1 MGGGRTRMS
10 FMVVAHHPTA
20 SSVELWATQYLPN
33 AFAMGMS
40 LRISRGGVR
49 LKEIPLP
56 YGSAGWEIP
65 GGEPNDLLMY
75 THALVVDG
83 LEPGTGYDVE
93 LLHGASGTKA
103 SAYFETLPARLPPT
117 DASGGN
123 GERPFTMLL
132 GSCYWVARDDGSV
145 ADRYRRLYADPSE
158 RPHLKM
164 LVGDQVYVDQPPAIT
179 IIPWVDPSEK
189 RWVMWPAI
197 GSQALREHITGRYR
211 ASWERLDGLLS
222 LGANICLSDD
232 HEFWNDFPNTPIYAL
247 WPILNSSET
256 FRNSMERVCREFV
269 EKVQRTRGVESFTI
283 GTPPQ
288 LSVFIADTRM
298 HRERETER
306 FMLDADLDRLV
317 EWLAGLT
324 CPGVLVL
331 GQPIHATPLSIW
343 KGLFGTDNTITDRNL
358 PAFTQFARLAQALQL
373 APRDVCVLSGDVHF
387 GRVASVELFREGE
400 IEPMRLFEVIASP
413 MGQLDGANSYFDP
426 NEGPSTFPANPEH
439 TAPGVTP
446 GSISWTNTVPTL
458 AGEPNIPGHGRH
470 AMEHFMTL
478 AFSAAVNGDVR
489 VRVSAW
495 LLRSP
500 PGEDGLPDL
509 AWREEFTLSRRP
521 SVLHLAGTT
530 ADGHL
535 WHTIRYRDGSWQQF
549 GDVEGPAGDRG
560 ALKDVACASLDN
572 ELHLCAV
579 SDDGR
584 LWHTIRYRDGSWQQ
598 FGDVEGQAGDRG
610 KFVRVD
616 ATASDYGLHVCGVTG
631 DGHLWH
637 TIRYRDGSWQQFG
650 DVEGPAG
657 DRGAIRDVACAS
669 LDAENELHVAAIN
682 AQGRLWH
689 TIRYRDGSWQQFG
702 DVEEQAGDR
711 GKFVGVD
718 VATIDYGL
726 HVCGVTDAGRL
737 WHTIRYGIGTWQQF
751 GDVEGPA
758 GDRGRFASVSAGE
771 TGVGEL
777 HVAGT
782 TADGHLWH
790 TIRYR
795 DGSWQQFGDVEGP
808 AGDRGSFRTVSVDG

>member
-1 MGGGRTRMS
+1 MS

-269 EKVQRTRGVESFTI
+269 EKVQRTRAVESFTI

-331 GQPIHATPLSIW
+331 GQPIHAKPLSIW

-549 GDVEGPAGDRG
+549 GDVE
-560 ALKDVACASLDN
+560 
-572 ELHLCAV
+572 
-579 SDDGR
+579 
-584 LWHTIRYRDGSWQQ
+584 
-598 FGDVEGQAGDRG
+598 
-610 KFVRVD
+610 
-616 ATASDYGLHVCGVTG
+616 
-631 DGHLWH
+631 
-637 TIRYRDGSWQQFG
+637 
-650 DVEGPAG
+650 
-657 DRGAIRDVACAS
+657 
-669 LDAENELHVAAIN
+669 
-682 AQGRLWH
+682 
-689 TIRYRDGSWQQFG
+689 
-702 DVEEQAGDR
+702 EQAGDR

>member
-1 MGGGRTRMS
+1 MS

-269 EKVQRTRGVESFTI
+269 EKVQRTRAVESFTI

-331 GQPIHATPLSIW
+331 GQPIHAKPLSIW

-549 GDVEGPAGDRG
+549 GDVE
-560 ALKDVACASLDN
+560 
-572 ELHLCAV
+572 
-579 SDDGR
+579 
-584 LWHTIRYRDGSWQQ
+584 
-598 FGDVEGQAGDRG
+598 
-610 KFVRVD
+610 
-616 ATASDYGLHVCGVTG
+616 
-631 DGHLWH
+631 
-637 TIRYRDGSWQQFG
+637 
-650 DVEGPAG
+650 
-657 DRGAIRDVACAS
+657 
-669 LDAENELHVAAIN
+669 
-682 AQGRLWH
+682 
-689 TIRYRDGSWQQFG
+689 
-702 DVEEQAGDR
+702 EQAGDR

-758 GDRGRFASVSAGE
+758 GDRGAIRDVACASLDAE
-771 TGVGEL
+771 NEL
-777 HVAGT
+777 HVAAINT
-782 TADGHLWH
+782 QGHLWH

>member
-1 MGGGRTRMS
+1 M
-10 FMVVAHHPTA
+10 
-20 SSVELWATQYLPN
+20 
-33 AFAMGMS
+33 
-40 LRISRGGVR
+40 
-49 LKEIPLP
+49 
-56 YGSAGWEIP
+56 
-65 GGEPNDLLMY
+65 MY

-93 LLHGASGTKA
+93 LLQSGYSLKA
-103 SAYFETLPARLPPT
+103 SAHFETLPARLPPT
-117 DASGGN
+117 DASGGD

-145 ADRYRRLYADPSE
+145 ADRYRRLYDHPSE

-179 IIPWVDPSEK
+179 ITPWVDPDEK
-189 RWVMWPAI
+189 RWVVKPAI
-197 GSQALREHITGRYR
+197 GSQELREHITARYR
-211 ASWERLDGLLS
+211 ASWERLHSLLS
-222 LGANICLSDD
+222 LGANICTSDD
-232 HEFWNDFPNTPIYAL
+232 HEFWNDYPNTPIWAL
-247 WPILNSSET
+247 WPILNESDT
-256 FRNSMERVCREFV
+256 FRNSMERVCVEFI
-269 EKVQRTRGVESFTI
+269 EKVQRARAVESFTI

-288 LSVFIADTRM
+288 LSVFVADTRM
-298 HRERETER
+298 HREPGTER

-317 EWLAGLT
+317 EWLAELT

-331 GQPIHATPLSIW
+331 GQPIHAKPLSI
-343 KGLFGTDNTITDRNL
+343 KNGPFGVTHTITDRNL
-358 PAFTQFARLAQALQL
+358 PAFTQFARLAQALQRS
-373 APRDVCVLSGDVHF
+373 PRDVCVLSGDVHF

-400 IEPMRLFEVIASP
+400 TEPLRLFEVIASP
-413 MGQLDGANSYFDP
+413 MGQLSGANSYFDP

-446 GSISWTNTVPTL
+446 GRISWRNTVPTL
-458 AGEPNIPGHGRH
+458 AGEPNLTGSYGRH

-500 PGEDGLPDL
+500 PREDGLPDL

-535 WHTIRYRDGSWQQF
+535 WHTIRYKDGSWQQF

-560 ALKDVACASLDN
+560 V
-572 ELHLCAV
+572 
-579 SDDGR
+579 
-584 LWHTIRYRDGSWQQ
+584 
-598 FGDVEGQAGDRG
+598 
-610 KFVRVD
+610 
-616 ATASDYGLHVCGVTG
+616 
-631 DGHLWH
+631 
-637 TIRYRDGSWQQFG
+637 
-650 DVEGPAG
+650 
-657 DRGAIRDVACAS
+657 IRDVACAS

-682 AQGRLWH
+682 TKGRLWH

-711 GKFVGVD
+711 GNFVGVD

-758 GDRGRFASVSAGE
+758 GDRGKFASVSAGE
-771 TGVGEL
+771 TRVGEL

-795 DGSWQQFGDVEGP
+795 DGTWQQFGDVEGP

>member
-1 MGGGRTRMS
+1 MS
-10 FMVVAHHPTA
+10 FMVVAHHPTT

-33 AFAMGMS
+33 GAFAMGMS

-49 LKEIPLP
+49 IKDVPLP
-56 YGSAGWEIP
+56 YGWGGWEIP
-65 GGEPNDLLMY
+65 GGEPNDLMMY

-93 LLHGASGTKA
+93 LLQSGYSLKA
-103 SAYFETLPARLPPT
+103 SAHFETLPARLPPT
-117 DASGGN
+117 DASGGD

-145 ADRYRRLYADPSE
+145 ADRYRRLYDHPSE

-179 IIPWVDPSEK
+179 ITPWVDPDEK
-189 RWVMWPAI
+189 RWVVEPPI
-197 GSQALREHITGRYR
+197 SSQDLREHITARYR
-211 ASWERLDGLLS
+211 ASWERLHGLLS
-222 LGANICLSDD
+222 LGANICTSDD
-232 HEFWNDFPNTPIYAL
+232 HEFWNDYPNTPIWAL
-247 WPILNSSET
+247 WPILNESDT
-256 FRNSMERVCREFV
+256 FRNSMERVCVEFI
-269 EKVQRTRGVESFTI
+269 EKVQRARAVESFTI

-288 LSVFIADTRM
+288 LSVFVADTRM
-298 HRERETER
+298 HREPGTER

-317 EWLAGLT
+317 EWLAELT

-331 GQPIHATPLSIW
+331 GQPIHAKPLSI
-343 KGLFGTDNTITDRNL
+343 KNGPFGVTHTITDRNL
-358 PAFTQFARLAQALQL
+358 PAFTQFARLAQALQRS
-373 APRDVCVLSGDVHF
+373 PRDVCVLSGDVHF

-400 IEPMRLFEVIASP
+400 TEPLRLFEVIASP
-413 MGQLDGANSYFDP
+413 MGQLSGANSYFDP

-446 GSISWTNTVPTL
+446 GRISWRNTVPTL
-458 AGEPNIPGHGRH
+458 AGEPNLPGSYGRH

-500 PGEDGLPDL
+500 PREDGLPDL

-560 ALKDVACASLDN
+560 DLKDVACASLDN
-572 ELHLCAV
+572 ELHVCAV
-579 SDDGR
+579 SD
-584 LWHTIRYRDGSWQQ
+584 
-598 FGDVEGQAGDRG
+598 A
-610 KFVRVD
+610 
-616 ATASDYGLHVCGVTG
+616 
-631 DGHLWH
+631 
-637 TIRYRDGSWQQFG
+637 
-650 DVEGPAG
+650 
-657 DRGAIRDVACAS
+657 
-669 LDAENELHVAAIN
+669 
-682 AQGRLWH
+682 GRLWH

-711 GKFVGVD
+711 GNFVGVD

-758 GDRGRFASVSAGE
+758 GDRGKFASVSAGE
-771 TGVGEL
+771 TRVGEL
-777 HVAGT
+777 HVVGT

>member
-1 MGGGRTRMS
+1 MS
-10 FMVVAHHPTA
+10 FMVVAHHPTT

-33 AFAMGMS
+33 GAFAMGMS

-49 LKEIPLP
+49 IKDVPLP
-56 YGSAGWEIP
+56 YGWGGWEIP
-65 GGEPNDLLMY
+65 GGEPNDLMMY

-93 LLHGASGTKA
+93 LLQSGYSLKA
-103 SAYFETLPARLPPT
+103 SAHFETLPARLPPT
-117 DASGGN
+117 DASGGD

-145 ADRYRRLYADPSE
+145 ADRYRRLYDHPSE

-179 IIPWVDPSEK
+179 ITPWVDPDEK
-189 RWVMWPAI
+189 RWVVEPPI
-197 GSQALREHITGRYR
+197 SSQDLREHITARYR
-211 ASWERLDGLLS
+211 ASWERLHGLLS
-222 LGANICLSDD
+222 LGANICTSDD
-232 HEFWNDFPNTPIYAL
+232 HEFWNDYPNTPIWAL
-247 WPILNSSET
+247 WPILNESDT
-256 FRNSMERVCREFV
+256 FRNSMERVCVEFI
-269 EKVQRTRGVESFTI
+269 EKVQRARAVESFTI

-288 LSVFIADTRM
+288 LSVFVADTRM
-298 HRERETER
+298 HREPGTER

-317 EWLAGLT
+317 EWLAELT

-331 GQPIHATPLSIW
+331 GQPIHAKPLSI
-343 KGLFGTDNTITDRNL
+343 KNGPFGVTHTITDRNL
-358 PAFTQFARLAQALQL
+358 PAFTQFARLAQALQRS
-373 APRDVCVLSGDVHF
+373 PRDVCVLSGDVHF

-400 IEPMRLFEVIASP
+400 TEPLRLFEVIASP
-413 MGQLDGANSYFDP
+413 MGQLSGANSYFDP

-446 GSISWTNTVPTL
+446 GRISWRNTVPTL
-458 AGEPNIPGHGRH
+458 AGEPNLPGSYGRH

-500 PGEDGLPDL
+500 PREDGLPDL

-535 WHTIRYRDGSWQQF
+535 WHTIRYKDGSWQQF

-560 ALKDVACASLDN
+560 V
-572 ELHLCAV
+572 
-579 SDDGR
+579 
-584 LWHTIRYRDGSWQQ
+584 
-598 FGDVEGQAGDRG
+598 
-610 KFVRVD
+610 
-616 ATASDYGLHVCGVTG
+616 
-631 DGHLWH
+631 
-637 TIRYRDGSWQQFG
+637 
-650 DVEGPAG
+650 
-657 DRGAIRDVACAS
+657 IRDVACAS

-682 AQGRLWH
+682 TKGRLWH

-711 GKFVGVD
+711 GNFVGVD

-758 GDRGRFASVSAGE
+758 GDRGKFASVSAGE
-771 TGVGEL
+771 TRVGEL
-777 HVAGT
+777 HVVGT